1 MNLSRP
7 IRADVGC
14 LHCHST
20 PQTAPALLLAIYGAD
35 HGFGWKW
42 NEIIS
47 AQIVSAPMQVA
58 FDRAASVRYLF
69 IGVYIAVLVVLVAV
83 LNAGLAVIVTGPV
96 RTMSRIAENVS
107 MGMHDVPE
115 LNGRGSDEI
124 ARLGQSFARMRRS
137 LEQALRL
144 LSSPLRD

>member
-20 PQTAPALLLAIYGAD
+20 PQTAPASLLAIYGPD

-83 LNAGLAVIVTGPV
+83 LNAGLAV
-96 RTMSRIAENVS
+96 MSRIAENVS
-107 MGMHDVPE
+107 KGMHDVPE
-115 LNGRGSDEI
+115 FNGIGRDRAAGPVLRADAKEPRTGLAPAVVATS
-124 ARLGQSFARMRRS
+124 RLK
-137 LEQALRL
+137 
-144 LSSPLRD
+144 